1 MASTQKY
8 EYEIIIRVPGADG
21 ESADSPPVASKE
33 SDVKKKPQAA
43 EKNVGRYIASQTIMP
58 MAQAATTAVTSN
70 IGLYTGSKELQQ
82 RVDFAQRALNTV
94 VTGTISNS
102 FAATAIT
109 GSVTSGIVIGVLLS
123 VIQIGIST
131 ATKAVQLQIGKMQ
144 ENEQLQLVRQ
154 RYSPAYNG
162 SRGG

>member
-33 SDVKKKPQAA
+33 SDAKKKPQAA

-58 MAQAATTAVTSN
+58 MVHAATTAVTSN

-94 VTGTISNS
+94 TGTISNS

-109 GSVTSGIVIGVLLS
+109 GSVTSGIGIGVLLS

-144 ENEQLQLVRQ
+144 ENEQLQLARQ

>member
-1 MASTQKY
+1 M
-8 EYEIIIRVPGADG
+8 
-21 ESADSPPVASKE
+21 
-33 SDVKKKPQAA
+33 
-43 EKNVGRYIASQTIMP
+43 GRYIASQTIMP
-58 MAQAATTAVTSN
+58 MVQAATTAVTSN

-82 RVDFAQRALNTV
+82 RVDFAQRALST

-109 GSVTSGIVIGVLLS
+109 GSVTSGIGIGVLLS

-131 ATKAVQLQIGKMQ
+131 ATKAAQLQIEKMQ
-144 ENEQLQLVRQ
+144 ENEQLQLARQ

>member
-1 MASTQKY
+1 MASNQKY

-33 SDVKKKPQAA
+33 SDAKKKPQAA

-58 MAQAATTAVTSN
+58 MVQAATTAVTIN

-94 VTGTISNS
+94 TGTISNS

-109 GSVTSGIVIGVLLS
+109 GSVTSGIGIGVLLS

-144 ENEQLQLVRQ
+144 ENEQLQLARQ